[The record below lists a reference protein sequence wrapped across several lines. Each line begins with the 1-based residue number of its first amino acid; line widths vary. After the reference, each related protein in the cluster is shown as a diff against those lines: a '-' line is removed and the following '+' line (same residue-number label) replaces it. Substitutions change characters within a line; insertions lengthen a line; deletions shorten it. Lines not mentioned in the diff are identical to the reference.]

1 MKHYIKLLLC
11 FFLIGKLALAEE
23 YNLED
28 LNQLRDM
35 GAISKEDYELIK
47 KDLGRTQGTGIDGL
61 GLYTLKLN
69 SRTVSN
75 TYPIYIENR
84 VKYFNI
90 TAFFELIEF
99 KNYKQSE
106 KQLVAQLGYNLDKLE
121 MKSDNNQEVVI
132 FKDKKYDSQNTMIK
146 ILEGEFYLEEE
157 LFNKIFTSFL
167 EIDEQKLI
175 VETYL
180 NFTLPSDILTLLDNK
195 NTKLKKSEEINEII
209 YNGER
214 KLFELGY
221 TKVYLGKEF
230 TKSKDSDWKSDW
242 KSDIEY
248 QGALLY
254 GQLTA
259 AYDVK
264 EEKLGLVE
272 LEYSNIYKN
281 HTFEIQNRNNGNDR
295 TWALNFYKDKG
306 FYEYGQRVIIKEK
319 VPIGS
324 RVELVYLGTAIAI
337 EDEENGEVI
346 FENNIIRSDRT
357 YILKIYTPDGKIIE
371 KEINTSRDYNQ
382 QEYGELE
389 YSFFIEENK
398 VNNSYPMKADL
409 FYGITEKITLG
420 VGYRKEAYLEQ
431 AGKKYLDSSE
441 IEIIYGEN
449 LNGYSYTLK
458 STFGQTWNNFKD
470 SKGKSLNKKNN
481 YSLLGDL
488 KFGDY
493 RFLLGHERFGEF
505 YNEKHSTEAEIEY
518 SLLKNLRT
526 KYRYDTSKTYEG
538 ESKNESRIEIN
549 GEHSFKT
556 VLVYFDSYFYLDR
569 TDEDSYSV
577 SLFHNGMTNITTK
590 LEHRWTE
597 SGKNYET
604 GLTLFNNN
612 FRGLFDY
619 NVELK
624 YSKKQKELITF
635 GITLDIDDWF
645 KIDFDGNNR
654 GNRVIN
660 AGIDKVFDL
669 KNLKHKISDTDV
681 SRINVTTFI
690 DANLNDKFDLNEE
703 IIGDVEVEIA
713 QQKITTNEKGKATFY
728 GVSNKVVHNLNPNIK
743 DPYYT
748 LGKSKVKAQSYFST
762 TVEAHIPLKPLIH
775 LTGAATTEGLNF
787 TSDELEF
794 FYSDI
799 VIEIQDKLGRN
810 IDIVS
815 LDDTGIFDISD
826 LMPGKYKIIAS
837 YVGEN
842 YKITPLEKEVD
853 FIYKKGKVEYNFDLK
868 ITDKE
873 ILYLEN
879 N

>member
-1 MKHYIKLLLC
+1 
-11 FFLIGKLALAEE
+11 
-23 YNLED
+23 
-28 LNQLRDM
+28 
-35 GAISKEDYELIK
+35 
-47 KDLGRTQGTGIDGL
+47 
-61 GLYTLKLN
+61 
-69 SRTVSN
+69 
-75 TYPIYIENR
+75 
-84 VKYFNI
+84 YFNI